1 MLQKLF
7 PHLRSA
13 GQRSQSAPVLRDPA
27 AAHPVT
33 SGQAI
38 AEDPLSDFTEA
49 DRRLEAQVR
58 PYTMTSCE
66 RIYQLARAVEYLE
79 KNAIPG
85 AIVECGVWRG
95 GSMMAAAL
103 TLLRLGATSRE
114 IYLYDTF
121 EGMPPPKSV
130 DVRHDGV
137 AASAIL
143 DTRAKSKD
151 DTYWAY
157 ASLEDVKANL
167 RSTGYPPERI
177 HYVPG
182 KVEDTLPQTGPAAIA
197 LLRLDTD
204 WYSSTQHELLHL
216 YPRLSPEGV
225 LIIDDYGWWKGQK
238 QAVDEYFA
246 QLPFQPLLQRID
258 SASRICIKP
267 SR

>member
-7 PHLRSA
+7 PRWRAA
-13 GQRSQSAPVLRDPA
+13 GQRPPPPN
-27 AAHPVT
+27 PVT
-33 SGQAI
+33 PNPAVSDQVNT
-38 AEDPLSDFTEA
+38 EEKFSDFTEA
-49 DRRLEAQVR
+49 DLRLDTLVR
-58 PYTMTSCE
+58 PYTMTTSE
-66 RIYQLARAVEYLE
+66 RIYQLAKAVEYIE

-103 TLLRLGATSRE
+103 ALLRLGTTSRE

-121 EGMPPPKSV
+121 EGMPPPKPI
-130 DVRHDGV
+130 DIRHDGV
-137 AASAIL
+137 AASEIL
-143 DTRAKSKD
+143 SNRAKSKD
-151 DTYWAY
+151 DAYWAY
-157 ASLEDVKANL
+157 ASLEDVRANL
-167 RSTGYPPERI
+167 ASTGYPHERI
-177 HYVPG
+177 HYVQG
-182 KVEDTLPQTGPAAIA
+182 KVEDTLPQTGPATIA

-204 WYSSTQHELLHL
+204 WYSSTRHELMHL

-267 SR
+267 GR